1 MLDKQLLSKIF
12 VDLIIVICCG
22 IIIYLLC
29 RYAKWLW
36 WTNPQAQGARISYER
51 ARNEYYYMRRNP
63 ELEERIRREEMI
75 KKYGPDYYGMNY
87 SLVMPAVEK
96 RMHEA
101 NCITKHEFYKAQQ
114 EVYAFENENIQPH
127 RYTLGAPE
135 YFSQLI
141 AKDREEGKVC
151 VHEDY
156 RLSNRYPK

>member
-1 MLDKQLLSKIF
+1 MIEILHMLLHDLF
-12 VDLIIVICCG
+12 VAGCFGIV
-22 IIIYLLC
+22 IYLLC
-29 RYAKWLW
+29 RFAKWLW
-36 WTNPQAQGARISYER
+36 WTNPQTQGARISYER

-63 ELEERIRREEMI
+63 ELEEQILREEMI

-87 SLVMPAVEK
+87 SLVMPAVER

-101 NCITKHEFYKAQQ
+101 NCITKHEFFKAQQ
-114 EVYAFENENIQPH
+114 EVYAFENENIKPH
-127 RYTLGAPE
+127 SHVLGAPE